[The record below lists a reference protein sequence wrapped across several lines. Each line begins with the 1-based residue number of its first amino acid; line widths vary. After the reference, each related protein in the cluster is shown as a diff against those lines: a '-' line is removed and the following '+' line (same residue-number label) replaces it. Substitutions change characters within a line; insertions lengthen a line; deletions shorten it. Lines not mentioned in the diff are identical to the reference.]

1 MKMMKEILTSSF
13 FEALQA
19 AFEARYT
26 ESEPVCV
33 FLDYF
38 KDDLYLLVELDYP
51 DLPCMEFVDGMTSLV
66 LAQVAFMKMGDA
78 FRRIFDA
85 LTTDYDPLENFFTSG
100 TFTHGKKEELTM
112 EGKEITE
119 PSGKVKVTQKGQSST
134 SNEGSYSVGQGTTYD
149 NASTDHTSTT
159 DFRNISK
166 NVQEQKTTQRLGD
179 SSGNNLPTTTTEYED
194 YKSEKSFEDRANTI
208 EFSGT
213 DSENKRGS
221 SGIFSKQDLTQ
232 REIRLR
238 LRNRIL
244 PIYVRMVVDVFA
256 SGVWQSDSTVF

>member
-1 MKMMKEILTSSF
+1 MKKMREILTSSF

-51 DLPCMEFVDGMTSLV
+51 DLPCIEFVEDKTPLI

-85 LTTDYDPLENFFTSG
+85 LVADYDPLENFFTDG
-100 TFTHGKKEELTM
+100 TFSKEGEDSLSKT
-112 EGKEITE
+112 GKEVTT
-119 PSGKVKVTQKGQSST
+119 PSGKVKVIQSGQSIT
-134 SNEGSYSVGQGTTYD
+134 SNSGSYTVGQGTTYD
-149 NASTDHTSTT
+149 NASTDYTSTS

-166 NVQEQKTTQRLGD
+166 NHQNQETAQKLGD
-179 SSGNNLPTTTTEYED
+179 GSGGNLPTSTTEYEN
-194 YKSEKSFEDRANTI
+194 YKSEKSFEQRA
-208 EFSGT
+208 
-213 DSENKRGS
+213 DSNEYSESRTENKRGN

-244 PIYVRMVVDVFA
+244 PIYVRMCVDVFA
-256 SGVWQSDSTVF
+256 SGVWQSES